1 MAEKVNNLLYRW
13 EQVSEAKL
21 LLISRDIDPDL
32 VDSDSDTENYF
43 KVLEDDIVE
52 IKYTSASIKEI
63 IGKRLASEEEIGDI
77 NVIVNRCEGDIHI
90 LNFYIAAFE
99 DDKSKTTRQFR
110 CLSDINED
118 TVLKDIYKRYLS
130 EASANG
136 RDVLLKIAALSQFE
150 IPVISGWIDRDPD
163 LIEDIKKNAWIEDIP
178 YNNNDHHYIQYF
190 HSTPAKYLLRAAEKK
205 RKLKSK
211 NSRFLDIN
219 SYTYECVWDYLQIAP
234 NYFDV
239 FKKLGINKEDN
250 LILKLLSTDGM
261 LDLFKK
267 NVNIDIIYDISM
279 LRVVFFLKGLKKAN
293 VDNMEINK
301 FCEALDFNAL
311 TEKAA
316 LPQIETFLNFLL
328 TFGINETVVDRFCY
342 SLNFTALGYNL
353 FNSQTELKKNVF
365 YIFRTF
371 LKLNNLS
378 DGNAIAFI
386 EGIGWDNLKLEVEK
400 HRNADTLAVIK
411 LFLKEKCQLTTKYI
425 KEKGINFDNYDIWF
439 NAFTN
444 HTFSRPNK
452 NSGIDNEHMFKKYRN
467 DAVKQLSSNPYLLK
481 KRLCSTDVTL
491 KSLNLLIDNLRIAKN
506 EHLTVNNIAQELRG
520 FDKQRL
526 ASLFSTSDIQN
537 VGIFLSHFN
546 KEKKVI
552 EWDFDIDID
561 YQKIIDLDK
570 YLQVNADNKNSKD
583 KLLELAHF
591 MFSFY
596 YINRPD
602 LCNYYARKL
611 DKNADHIIKLADEAT
626 LRAIDFFLLS
636 LWMSL
641 PEGEKPA
648 MYSNQEIWALVKEKV
663 FSRETDKDSILS
675 LIGTMRLADL
685 EIPSEFTV
693 LLKPDE
699 AKDICS
705 NARKKSDT
713 KKISARFLAGLSVVL
728 KSITTEER
736 AEFIS
741 ALYEETS
748 VPVPNR
754 AYCIDKT
761 KDLLNSCPTNIEE
774 VKMGSRGLAPLQGG
788 SEGGAEPPPFS
799 LLVND

>member
-1 MAEKVNNLLYRW
+1 M
-13 EQVSEAKL
+13 
-21 LLISRDIDPDL
+21 
-32 VDSDSDTENYF
+32 
-43 KVLEDDIVE
+43 
-52 IKYTSASIKEI
+52 
-63 IGKRLASEEEIGDI
+63 
-77 NVIVNRCEGDIHI
+77 
-90 LNFYIAAFE
+90 NFYIAVFE
-99 DDKSKTTRQFR
+99 YDKSKTTKQFK

-118 TVLKDIYKRYLS
+118 TVLEDIYKRYLS

-150 IPVISGWIDRDPD
+150 IPVVSGWIGRDPD
-163 LIEDIKKNAWIEDIP
+163 LIEGIKKNAWIEDID
-178 YNNNDHHYIQYF
+178 YNNNHHYIQYF
-190 HSTPAKYLLRAAEKK
+190 HSTPAKYLLRAAEKE
-205 RKLKSK
+205 RTLESK
-211 NSRFLDIN
+211 DSRFLDIN
-219 SYTYECVWDYLQIAP
+219 SYTYECVWDYLQIAS
-234 NYFDV
+234 NYFNV

-250 LILKLLSTDGM
+250 LILKLVSTDGM

-328 TFGINETVVDRFCY
+328 TFGINETVVDRFCH
-342 SLNFTALGYNL
+342 SLNFIALGYNL

-602 LCNYYARKL
+602 LCNYYAREL

-626 LRAIDFFLLS
+626 LRAIDFFLWN